1 MNESELKLAALRA
14 DEIIFKYLP
23 KEEGYPS
30 TVISAM
36 NYSVKVG
43 GKRLRP
49 IFMDETFRMFGG
61 KSEVVEPFMA
71 AIEMIHTYSLV
82 HDDLEA
88 MDNDEFRRGRKT
100 THVIYGEGMAI
111 LAGDGLQGMAFETAL
126 KAFDIKGAKSDRVI
140 RALQILAEKSGL
152 NGMLGGQACDVD
164 AESKKKNVDIDE
176 LMYIHANKTGALI
189 QAAMMIGAV
198 LAGAGVRNINKI
210 SEVALLVG
218 TAFQIEDDILDVE
231 GDVKIIGKPV
241 GSDAKNNKVT
251 YVTLKG
257 VEQAKKDAKEMSERA
272 IEIFDGIG
280 KKNDF
285 LRELIISMIGRAY

>member
-14 DEIIFKYLP
+14 DDIIFKYLP
-23 KEEGYPS
+23 SEEGYPA

-49 IFMDETFRMFGG
+49 IFMYETFRMFGG
-61 KSEVVEPFMA
+61 KSEVIEPFMA

-111 LAGDGLQGMAFETAL
+111 LAGDGLQSLAFDTAL
-126 KAFDIKGAKSDRVI
+126 KAFDIKRANKDRVVQ
-140 RALQILAEKSGL
+140 ALKILTEKAGL
-152 NGMLGGQACDVD
+152 GGMLGGQACDVD
-164 AESKKKNVDIDE
+164 AESKKKQLDIDE
-176 LMYIHANKTGALI
+176 LMYIHENKTGALI
-189 QAAMMIGAV
+189 QAAMTIGAV
-198 LAGAGVRNINKI
+198 LAGAGVRNVKKI
-210 SEVALLVG
+210 DEMALLVG

-231 GDVKIIGKPV
+231 GDASVIGKPV

-257 VEQAKKDAKEMSERA
+257 MDQAKKDAREMSEKA
-272 IEIFDGIG
+272 IEIFDSIG